1 MGFNTKKMQTSGG
14 TPRKGVFPRS
24 TFLSLDDTP
33 DTYVSQAGLVC
44 VVKNDEKQ
52 IEFKAVGVIDDHLV
66 LVINT
71 DTTPG
76 TLVNKLTAGDNIT
89 FTTNNPTG
97 NATITIAAPAVVK
110 LQSSTPGTDQTG
122 HVSITGT
129 VRALKYIAE
138 ETSGYFQSIITASY
152 YGSGELTGGGRITSS
167 TGCNIWIYPGG
178 GSPGMVA
185 GLCYYSVAG
194 GVYLSALECENP
206 TSPVVLSTLRLMKSG
221 GTIISGAD
229 CIEIKHEIYETINAY
244 LSGSDWKRTATGYS
258 ARTTY
263 AGATFVTQTCESG
276 NAGSVITWLNAMQ
289 YSTLTGETEYFGN
302 MPWVRM
308 TSTQTAYADG
318 DKQVCFMAAGSKGG
332 TPILTQ
338 NMGKILFSHHGVEND
353 YASRMEIVLNY
364 GGGDSL
370 AATLTWGGLL
380 TIALVRAQGASIGN
394 TVPSSGAVL
403 NVGDNGSTT
412 LGCFLNKEASNADGA
427 RVCVLAFR
435 GINVTTPV
443 EHCQGAIRWCH
454 DGTGNDQ
461 KSQVVLS
468 VNSGSDGNGYT
479 DTLKIKSNGNTYLLG
494 LKAFGEVDSGYL
506 ALYQNISTKEIGT
519 GYQV

>member
-33 DTYVSQAGLVC
+33 DSYVSQAGLVC

-76 TLVNKLTAGDNIT
+76 TLVNKLTAGENVT

-97 NATITIAAPAVVK
+97 NATITIAAPNVVK
-110 LQSSTPGTDQTG
+110 LQSATPGTPQTG
-122 HVSITGT
+122 HINVLGT
-129 VRALKYIAE
+129 VVGGALKAMDPVSTNY
-138 ETSGYFQSIITASY
+138 TAVVY
-152 YGSGELTGGGRITSS
+152 NDAGSGELLSGGLIVTYG
-167 TGCNIWIYPGG
+167 GCNLSIFPACGI
-178 GSPGMVA
+178 A
-185 GLCYYSVAG
+185 GYKLLLVYYSAADSA
-194 GVYLSALECENP
+194 YRSALEYENP
-206 TSPVVLSTLRLMKSG
+206 TSPVSFATMRLMKSG

-412 LGCFLNKEASNADGA
+412 LGCFLNKEASNADGS

-461 KSQVVLS
+461 RSQVILS
-468 VNSGSDGNGYT
+468 VNSGSDGDGYT
-479 DTLKIKSNGNTYLLG
+479 DVFKVKHNGAVYIPYLKD
-494 LKAFGEVDSGYL
+494 FGVVGSECEAVYF
-506 ALYQNISTKEIGT
+506 NWTTKEIGF